1 MQNKGTDYIRRLL
14 KDKARLKRW
23 RKMILCLSCVV
34 VFCTVYALILPAI
47 TLERK
52 TVCGQEEHSHTEECY
67 ANDGQLT
74 CGKTEHTHTESC
86 YADDKTS
93 EDQSGEDPQQTP
105 EKNQTEGPE
114 QNQGQS
120 QEQNQDQS
128 QEQNKSQNQVQTSDD
143 GNVAQ
148 NGENGDTAG
157 TTADE
162 TSGNDEESVVA
173 GSTPAPAAEGEDGT
187 GSATTTTE
195 GFDLSASVNTSENKV
210 ESVSLSYQDKNGNW
224 KKIEENG
231 SEEIPGDANIK
242 LEVKYTG
249 IQIQNLIEN
258 YNCTLTYDLPDLLR
272 NATPGGNIMEG
283 SEIVGTLSISD
294 GKIKVQFDQTYL
306 EKKNNAEIT
315 TIEGDF
321 YITGEVNLSQLG
333 PDGKKTLITAG
344 KTYVLDFGKDAIAKY
359 GKVSVQ
365 KNCTSKKAISTP
377 EGNFLSYTITVTAG
391 EDGCLDVSVVDSLT
405 SNSDCVTYVGI
416 TSNAMGL
423 AGTSNAQNPYETIDS
438 TKTHG
443 TIYKGNAP
451 TTENSIPTEGE
462 TSIKEPGNLVWKI
475 GDMAPNES
483 RTLTYYVKLKDD
495 VALDNKDIKNQAN
508 VYSKT
513 YKRVCGYATF
523 TPKITYTMPKSR
535 VGNIEKNTDGS
546 YIINY
551 ELHFSLDKANSNYPL
566 ENFVFQD
573 YLKHSSNATDSKALP
588 YISYDRTS
596 VQVYLKKDGESN
608 YTEVSKADYST
619 SWSTDMTTY
628 KTEWSD
634 SLDGNPN
641 SFKISG
647 KGGKPIQVNPGD
659 SYYVTYRV
667 KVKLEALAAV
677 KSDNV
682 SVNNRW
688 IASAS
693 NANKDF
699 KTGFNAWNN
708 NNDVGGYKW
717 DEKIV
722 GDGTPEDQTIQ
733 MTGNKYN
740 LTSGEIQSDTSEDTS
755 FTVPKGSY
763 PYTVDVNQ
771 TFGDWNATNVLMKD
785 TLDSDKMQ
793 YTGYA
798 KVDAYSYNAGTK
810 AYDLHETKWVKI
822 DGLKTFALKPS
833 DLGWSGNY
841 AYKFTYYAKPVN
853 TDTFSTAI
861 VNNKFELSGKVIRGG
876 QRFDIT
882 GINSQKEVTISG
894 EYRMS
899 VKKESWYYEK
909 PKVGATEWT
918 KGKIYWA
925 IEVSGTAIKRGTYFK
940 DSIVSGSD
948 LTNSILKADSLA
960 GIYKGTL
967 PEGKTL
973 TGYSS
978 LEELKRDATNLTD
991 VTNIFDIL
999 SQNNS
1004 ELQVKAKE
1012 QIALG
1017 TEKLYIIVRTE
1028 PQSLPVKDR
1037 DYNTYRNSIN
1047 TSDDG
1052 NTWIKQGEAN
1062 KLLCGA
1068 GDILKEFGQS
1078 FTYDGTTVI
1087 SKNDGRDEGDSGKI
1101 AKDELPGAGQYASW
1115 VFKLNYAGEL
1125 SGTYRVLETIPDG
1138 MELAYI
1144 RIKWIGT
1151 KQETIESKEITNLES
1166 DGWEKKTVTAG
1177 TDNNRSETTTYYVK
1191 DNKALIELGDFV
1203 NGKIRD
1209 DYSVDVQ
1216 VVCKVTDP
1224 EVLLG
1229 GKTKTFTNQVILQ
1242 TEDGQNIN
1250 TAASPAEITAQ
1261 KIEKS
1266 MTTTNPV
1273 SEKVNFTIKVNQL
1286 GQMLPTIEGTT
1297 LKLIDKM
1304 SSTLILDTTTI
1315 NVVNSNGNKPVKF
1328 NASLGADNTLT
1339 IEIPCDVPVTITYTA
1354 QVNAPPGQS
1363 VNFSNQAYWERYTSS
1378 SGTSVKQENYSYNA
1392 GGSVVSGNNIKL
1404 KIIKRDQNDLSHA
1417 LQGAVFE
1424 LKKCKRNEDGR
1435 IIEDND
1441 KSWVNG
1447 TTAEDGKII
1456 FGEGT
1461 EDNPVMDYNTLYQV
1475 TEVTAPTGYVKD
1487 DTPHY
1492 IMVPRKESGATD
1504 YSEYVKKCM
1513 EDSRISIQYQ
1523 SIYELTIS
1531 NHKGEITVEK
1541 KFKNPGGYE
1550 SNPVSGTYKFGLY
1563 ENANGTNT
1571 DGSITPLQKISITYD
1586 AGDTTPKSSKFI
1598 NLELSKIYYVFEL
1611 DDKDQP
1617 IKDSSTV
1624 ATVNGMEYLTSY
1636 TATKSGSTTTG
1647 VNSASNGD
1655 KVTVTNQSRVNK
1667 LPSTGSCGV
1676 LIYRLAGAILILFAV
1691 VLMLMKYK
1699 ETKTRN

>member
-1 MQNKGTDYIRRLL
+1 
-14 KDKARLKRW
+14 
-23 RKMILCLSCVV
+23 MILCLSCVV

-67 ANDGQLT
+67 ASDGRLT

-86 YADDKTS
+86 YADDKTT

-105 EKNQTEGPE
+105 EQNQTEGPE

-187 GSATTTTE
+187 GSTTTTTE

-231 SEEIPGDANIK
+231 SEKIPGDANIK

-249 IQIQNLIEN
+249 IQIQNLIQN

-451 TTENSIPTEGE
+451 TTENPIPTEGE

-667 KVKLEALAAV
+667 KVKPEALAAV

-682 SVNNRW
+682 KVNNRW

-693 NANKDF
+693 NANKGF
-699 KTGFNAWNN
+699 ETGFNAWNN

-717 DEKIV
+717 DEKMV
-722 GDGTPEDQTIQ
+722 GTGTTEDQTIE
-733 MTGNKYN
+733 MTGKKYD
-740 LTSGEIQSDTSEDTS
+740 LTSGEIQLDASANTS
-755 FTVPKGSY
+755 FTVPAGSY

-771 TFGDWNATNVLMKD
+771 TLGDWDATDVLMKD

-798 KVDAYSYNAGTK
+798 KVEAYRYDTTTK
-810 AYDLHETKWVKI
+810 AYKLQETKWVKI
-822 DGLKTFALKPS
+822 DGLKTFGLKPS
-833 DLGWSGNY
+833 DLGWSGQNY
-841 AYKFTYYAKPVN
+841 AYRFTYYAKPVN
-853 TDTFSTAI
+853 TGTFSTAI
-861 VNNKFELSGKVIRGG
+861 VNNKFELSGEVIRGG
-876 QRFDIT
+876 QKFDIT
-882 GINSQKEVTISG
+882 GINSQKKVTISG
-894 EYRMS
+894 EYRMN
-899 VKKESWYYEK
+899 VNKESWYYEK
-909 PKVGATEWT
+909 PEAGATEWT

-925 IEVSGTAIKRGTYFK
+925 IEVSGTAIKEGTYFK
-940 DSIVSGSD
+940 DSIASGSD
-948 LTNSILKADSLA
+948 LTNSIIKEGSLE
-960 GIYKGTL
+960 GIYKGVL
-967 PEGKTL
+967 PNGKTL
-973 TGYSS
+973 TGYSK
-978 LEELKRDATNLTD
+978 ELKEDAINLTEVTGKFD
-991 VTNIFDIL
+991 VS
-999 SQNNS
+999 SQSNS

-1017 TEKLYIIVRTE
+1017 QEKLYIIVRTE
-1028 PQSLPVKDR
+1028 PAALPVKDR
-1037 DYNTYRNSIN
+1037 DYNTYRNSIS

-1052 NTWIKQGEAN
+1052 KTWIKQGEAN
-1062 KLLCGA
+1062 ELLCGA

-1087 SKNDGRDEGDSGKI
+1087 SKNDGRDEGNSEKI
-1101 AKDELPGAGQYASW
+1101 AKEALPGAGQYASW

-1125 SGTYRVLETIPDG
+1125 SGTYRVLESIPDG

-1144 RIKWIGT
+1144 RIKWTGT
-1151 KQETIESKEITNLES
+1151 KQGTITSKKDPNLEG
-1166 DGWEKKTVTAG
+1166 DGWERKTVTAG
-1177 TDNNRSETTTYYVK
+1177 TDNNRNETTIYYVK
-1191 DNKALIELGDFV
+1191 DNNALIELGNFV

-1216 VVCKVTDP
+1216 VVCKVTDQ

-1250 TAASPAEITAQ
+1250 TATSPADITAQ

-1273 SEKVNFTIKVNQL
+1273 SEKVKFTIKVNQL
-1286 GQMLPTIEGTT
+1286 GQTLPTVEGTT

-1315 NVVNSNGNKPVKF
+1315 RAVNSKDSQPVAFK
-1328 NASLGADNTLT
+1328 ASLGEDNTLT
-1339 IEIPCDVPVTITYTA
+1339 IEIPCNVPVTITYTA
-1354 QVNAPPGQS
+1354 RVNAPPGQS
-1363 VNFSNQAYWERYTSS
+1363 VNFSNEAYWETYTPS
-1378 SGTSVKQENYSYNA
+1378 SGTSVDQKDYSYTA
-1392 GGSVVSGNNIKL
+1392 GGTVGNGKNIWL
-1404 KIIKRDQNDLSHA
+1404 KIIKKDQNNLSLG
-1417 LQGAVFE
+1417 LQGAVFQ
-1424 LKKCKRNEDGR
+1424 LKKCTRNNDGT
-1435 IIEDND
+1435 ITKDTN
-1441 KSWVNG
+1441 KSWSDG
-1447 TTAEDGKII
+1447 TTDSNGEIQ
-1456 FGEGT
+1456 FGAGARN
-1461 EDNPVMDYNTLYQV
+1461 DPVMDYNTLYQV
-1475 TEVTAPTGYVKD
+1475 TEVKAPSGYVKD

-1492 IMVPRKESGATD
+1492 IMVPKKADGEAD
-1504 YSEYVKKCM
+1504 YSDYVKNCM
-1513 EDSRISIQYQ
+1513 ADSRISIQYQ
-1523 SIYELTIS
+1523 QTYELTIS

-1541 KFKNPGGYE
+1541 KFKNPGGYD
-1550 SNPVSGTYKFGLY
+1550 SNPVSGTYWFGLY
-1563 ENANGTNT
+1563 EDKNATGTP
-1571 DGSITPLQKISITYD
+1571 IQKIPITYSVGETD
-1586 AGDTTPKSSKFI
+1586 AKKNKFVD
-1598 NLELSKIYYVFEL
+1598 LELGKTYYVFEL
-1611 DDKDQP
+1611 DKEEHP
-1617 IKDSSTV
+1617 ITDSSKV
-1624 ATVNGMEYLTSY
+1624 ATVNGMEYFTSY
-1636 TATKSGSTTTG
+1636 ATTNSGSTTTG
-1647 VNSASNGD
+1647 LNSATNGD
-1655 KVTVTNQSRVNK
+1655 TVTVTNQSRVNK

-1676 LIYRLAGAILILFAV
+1676 LIYRLAGAILILFAG

>member
-1 MQNKGTDYIRRLL
+1 
-14 KDKARLKRW
+14 
-23 RKMILCLSCVV
+23 MILCLSCVV

-67 ANDGQLT
+67 SSDGQLT

-93 EDQSGEDPQQTP
+93 EDQSGEDSQQTP
-105 EKNQTEGPE
+105 EQNQTEGQE
-114 QNQGQS
+114 QNSGQS

-128 QEQNKSQNQVQTSDD
+128 QDQSQSQDQVQPSDD

-162 TSGNDEESVVA
+162 TTGKDEESVVA

-187 GSATTTTE
+187 GSTTTATA
-195 GFDLSASVNTSENKV
+195 GFDLSASASTSDSKV
-210 ESVSLSYQDKNGNW
+210 KSVSLYYQREDGKW
-224 KKIEENG
+224 EEISPSG
-231 SEEIPGDANIK
+231 SGVIPGDAKIK
-242 LEVKYTG
+242 LSVEYEKV
-249 IQIQNLIEN
+249 QIQNLIDN

-272 NATPGGNIMEG
+272 NATPDGNIMEG
-283 SEIVGTLSISD
+283 SEIVGTLSISE
-294 GKIKVQFDQTYL
+294 GKIKVQFNQTYL
-306 EKKNNAEIT
+306 EKKKSAGIT

-333 PDGKKTLITAG
+333 TDGKKTLTTAG
-344 KTYVLDFGKDAIAKY
+344 KTYELDFGTDAIAKY

-365 KNCTSKKAISTP
+365 KNCTSEKAISTP
-377 EGNFLSYTITVTAG
+377 KGNFLSYTITVTAG
-391 EDGCLDVSVVDSLT
+391 EDGCPDVSVVDSLT

-416 TSNAMGL
+416 TSNATDL
-423 AGTSNAQNPYETIDS
+423 VGTSNAQNPYETIDS
-438 TKTHG
+438 TKIHGTHG
-443 TIYKGNAP
+443 TIYKGSAP
-451 TTENSIPTEGE
+451 TTENPIPPDNS
-462 TSIKEPGNLVWKI
+462 TSIKEPGSLVWKI

-495 VALDNKDIKNQAN
+495 VALDNKEIRNLAN

-513 YKRVCGYATF
+513 YKRVDNDATF
-523 TPKITYTMPKSR
+523 TPKISYTMPKSR

-546 YIINY
+546 YTINY
-551 ELHFSLDKANSNYPL
+551 RLDFTLDKANSNYPL

-573 YLKHSSNATDSKALP
+573 YLNHSDNATASEALP
-588 YISYDRTS
+588 YISYNRNS

-608 YTEVSKADYST
+608 YTEVSYST
-619 SWSTDMTTY
+619 SWSADMTTY
-628 KTEWSD
+628 KTDWSD
-634 SLDGNPN
+634 LTYGNPN

-647 KGGKPIQVNPGD
+647 TEGKPIQVNPGD
-659 SYYVTYRV
+659 SYYVTYSV
-667 KVKLEALAAV
+667 KVKPEALAAV

-682 SVNNRW
+682 KVNNRW

-822 DGLKTFALKPS
+822 DGLKTFALRPS

-861 VNNKFELSGKVIRGG
+861 VNNKFELSGKVIRGDKEFG
-876 QRFDIT
+876 IT
-882 GINSQKEVTISG
+882 GIYSQKEVTISG

-909 PKVGATEWT
+909 PEAGATEWT
-918 KGKIYWA
+918 KGKIYWV
-925 IEVSGTAIKRGTYFK
+925 IEVSGTAIKEGIYFK
-940 DSIVSGSD
+940 DSIASGD
-948 LTNSILKADSLA
+948 GLTASNLNSDSLA
-960 GIYKGTL
+960 GIYQGTL
-967 PEGKTL
+967 PEGKIL

-978 LEELKRDATNLTD
+978 LKDLQDNGNLID
-991 VTNIFDIL
+991 VTGKFEKS
-999 SQNNS
+999 SQNES

-1012 QIALG
+1012 QITLG
-1017 TEKLYIIVRTE
+1017 QKKLYIIVRTE
-1028 PQSLPVKDR
+1028 PQSLPVADR
-1037 DYNTYRNSIN
+1037 DCNVYRNNIS

-1052 NTWIKQGEAN
+1052 KTWIEQGEAN

-1087 SKNDGRDEGDSGKI
+1087 SKKDGRDDGDSGKI
-1101 AKDELPGAGQYASW
+1101 AKDALPGAGQYASW

-1138 MELAYI
+1138 MKLAYI
-1144 RIKWIGT
+1144 RIKWTGT
-1151 KQETIESKEITNLES
+1151 KQGTIISKEETNLES
-1166 DGWEKKTVTAG
+1166 DGWEKKTVTAD

-1191 DNKALIELGDFV
+1191 DDKALIELGDFV

-1224 EVLLG
+1224 KVLLG
-1229 GKTKTFTNQVILQ
+1229 GETKRFTNQVTLQ
-1242 TEDGQNIN
+1242 TTDGQDIN
-1250 TAASPAEITAQ
+1250 TATSPADITAQ
-1261 KIEKS
+1261 KIDKS
-1266 MTTTNPV
+1266 MAATNPI
-1273 SEKVNFTIKVNQL
+1273 SEKVNFTIEANQL
-1286 GQMLPTIEGTT
+1286 GQTLPTVEGTT

-1304 SSTLILDTTTI
+1304 SPTLILDTTTI
-1315 NVVNSNGNKPVKF
+1315 KAVNSKDSKSVDFK
-1328 NASLGADNTLT
+1328 ASLGEDNTLT
-1339 IEIPCDVPVTITYTA
+1339 IEIPCNVPVTITYTA
-1354 QVNAPPGQS
+1354 RVNAPPGQS
-1363 VNFSNQAYWERYTSS
+1363 VNFSNQAYWETYTPS
-1378 SGTSVKQENYSYNA
+1378 SGTSVDQKKYSYTA
-1392 GGSVVSGNNIKL
+1392 GGTVGSGKNIWL
-1404 KIIKRDQNDLSHA
+1404 KIIKKDQNNLSLG
-1417 LQGAVFE
+1417 LQGAVFQ
-1424 LKKCKRNEDGR
+1424 LKKCTRNNDGT
-1435 IIEDND
+1435 ITKDTN
-1441 KSWVNG
+1441 KSWSDG
-1447 TTAEDGKII
+1447 TTDSNGEIQ
-1456 FGEGT
+1456 FGAGARN
-1461 EDNPVMDYNTLYQV
+1461 DPVMDYNTLYQV
-1475 TEVTAPTGYVKD
+1475 TEVKAPSGYVKD

-1492 IMVPRKESGATD
+1492 IMVPKKADGEAD
-1504 YSEYVKKCM
+1504 YSDYVKNCM
-1513 EDSRISIQYQ
+1513 ADSRISIQYQ
-1523 SIYELTIS
+1523 QTYELTIS

-1541 KFKNPGGYE
+1541 KFKNPGGQD
-1550 SNPVSGTYKFGLY
+1550 SNPVSGTYWFGLY
-1563 ENANGTNT
+1563 GDENATGTPIQKIPITYSAGETGTNKNKFV
-1571 DGSITPLQKISITYD
+1571 DL
-1586 AGDTTPKSSKFI
+1586 DTKMT
-1598 NLELSKIYYVFEL
+1598 YYVFEL
-1611 DDKDQP
+1611 DKEGHP
-1617 IKDSSTV
+1617 ITDSSKV
-1624 ATVNGMEYLTSY
+1624 ATVNGMEYFTSY
-1636 TATKSGSTTTG
+1636 ATTNSGSTTTG
-1647 VNSASNGD
+1647 LNSATNGD
-1655 KVTVTNQSRVNK
+1655 TVTVTNQSRVNK

>member
-1 MQNKGTDYIRRLL
+1 
-14 KDKARLKRW
+14 
-23 RKMILCLSCVV
+23 MILCLSCVV

-67 ANDGQLT
+67 SSDGQLA

-93 EDQSGEDPQQTP
+93 EDQSGEDSQQTP
-105 EKNQTEGPE
+105 EQNQTEGPE

-120 QEQNQDQS
+120 QEQNQAQS

-162 TSGNDEESVVA
+162 TSGNDEESVVV
-173 GSTPAPAAEGEDGT
+173 GSTSAPAAEGEDGT
-187 GSATTTTE
+187 GSTTTATE
-195 GFDLSASVNTSENKV
+195 GFDLSANVNTSENKV

-231 SEEIPGDANIK
+231 SEKIPGDANIK

-249 IQIQNLIEN
+249 IQIQNLIQN

-283 SEIVGTLSISD
+283 SEIVGTLSINE
-294 GKIKVQFDQTYL
+294 GKIKVQFNRNYL
-306 EKKNNAEIT
+306 EKKNSVGIT

-321 YITGEVNLSQLG
+321 YILGDVKLSEVK
-333 PDGKKTLITAG
+333 PDGKVTLTTAG
-344 KTYVLDFGKDAIAKY
+344 KVYELDFGPDAIAKY
-359 GKVSVQ
+359 GKVSVE
-365 KNCTSKKAISTP
+365 KERTSEKAISTS

-391 EDGCLDVSVVDSLT
+391 EDGCPDVSVVDSLT

-416 TSNAMGL
+416 KSNATDL
-423 AGTSNAQNPYETIDS
+423 AGTSNEQNPYETIDTARTS
-438 TKTHG
+438 GK
-443 TIYKGNAP
+443 IYKGNAP
-451 TTENSIPTEGE
+451 TTENPIPTAGA
-462 TSIKEPGNLVWKI
+462 TSIEEPGSLVWKI
-475 GDMAPNES
+475 GNMAPNES

-495 VALDNKDIKNQAN
+495 VALDNKEIKNQAN

-513 YKRVCGYATF
+513 YKRVDDDATF
-523 TPKITYTMPKSR
+523 TPKISYTMPKSR

-546 YIINY
+546 YTINY
-551 ELHFSLDKANSNYPL
+551 RLDFTLDKANSNYPL

-573 YLKHSSNATDSKALP
+573 YLNHSDNATASEALP
-588 YISYDRTS
+588 YISYDRNS
-596 VQVYLKKDGESN
+596 VHVYLKKDGESN
-608 YTEVSKADYST
+608 YTEVSYST
-619 SWSTDMTTY
+619 SWSADMTTY
-628 KTEWSD
+628 KTDWSD
-634 SLDGNPN
+634 PTDGNPN

-647 KGGKPIQVNPGD
+647 TEGKPIQVNPGD
-659 SYYVTYRV
+659 SYYVTYSV
-667 KVKLEALAAV
+667 KVKPEALAAV

-682 SVNNRW
+682 KVNNRW

-822 DGLKTFALKPS
+822 DRLKTFALKPS

-909 PKVGATEWT
+909 PEAGATEWT
-918 KGKIYWA
+918 KGKIYWV
-925 IEVSGTAIKRGTYFK
+925 IEVSGTAIKEGTYFK
-940 DSIVSGSD
+940 DSIASGTG
-948 LTNSILKADSLA
+948 LTASKLKSDSLA
-960 GIYKGTL
+960 GIYQGTL
-967 PEGKTL
+967 PKGKTL

-978 LEELKRDATNLTD
+978 LKELQDNGNLID
-991 VTNIFDIL
+991 VTGKFEK
-999 SQNNS
+999 SGQNES

-1017 TEKLYIIVRTE
+1017 QEKLYIIVRTE
-1028 PQSLPVKDR
+1028 PEALPVKDR
-1037 DYNTYRNSIN
+1037 DYNTYRNSIS

-1052 NTWIKQGEAN
+1052 KTWIKQGEAN

-1087 SKNDGRDEGDSGKI
+1087 SKKDGRDDGDTGKI

-1115 VFKLNYAGEL
+1115 VFKLNYAGEM
-1125 SGTYRVLETIPDG
+1125 SGTYRVLESIPDG

-1144 RIKWIGT
+1144 RIKWTGT
-1151 KQETIESKEITNLES
+1151 KQGTITSKEDVSLENE
-1166 DGWEKKTVTAG
+1166 GWAKKTVTAN
-1177 TDNNRSETTTYYVK
+1177 TDNGNRSETTTYYVK
-1191 DNKALIELGDFV
+1191 GNKAVIELGDFK

-1216 VVCKVTDP
+1216 VVCRVTDP

-1229 GKTKTFTNQVILQ
+1229 GKIKKFTNQVTLQ
-1242 TEDGQNIN
+1242 TADGQDIN
-1250 TAASPAEITAQ
+1250 TATSPADITAQ

-1266 MTTTNPV
+1266 MAGTNPA
-1273 SEKVNFTIKVNQL
+1273 SEKINFTIKANQL
-1286 GQMLPTIEGTT
+1286 GQTLPTVEGTT

-1315 NVVNSNGNKPVKF
+1315 NVVNSNDNKPVKF

-1363 VNFSNQAYWERYTSS
+1363 VNFSNQAYWETYTPS

-1424 LKKCKRNEDGR
+1424 LKKCKRNEEGM
-1435 IIEDND
+1435 IIEDNN

-1461 EDNPVMDYNTLYQV
+1461 EGNPVMDYNTLYQV

-1541 KFKNPGGYE
+1541 KFANPGGYD

-1563 ENANGTNT
+1563 ENADGINT
-1571 DGSITPLQKISITYD
+1571 DGSTTPLQKISITYD
-1586 AGDTTPKSSKFI
+1586 ASDITPKSSKFV
-1598 NLELSKIYYVFEL
+1598 NLELSKIYYIFEL
-1611 DDKDQP
+1611 DDLGNP

-1624 ATVNGMEYLTSY
+1624 ATMNRMEYLTSY
-1636 TATKSGSTTTG
+1636 TTTKSGSTVTG

-1655 KVTVTNQSRVNK
+1655 TVTVTNQSRVNK

-1691 VLMLMKYK
+1691 VLMLIRYK
-1699 ETKTRN
+1699 EVRKN

>member
-1 MQNKGTDYIRRLL
+1 
-14 KDKARLKRW
+14 
-23 RKMILCLSCVV
+23 MILCLSCVV

-67 ANDGQLT
+67 SSDGQLT

-93 EDQSGEDPQQTP
+93 EDQSGEDSQQTT
-105 EKNQTEGPE
+105 EQNQTEGQE
-114 QNQGQS
+114 QNSGQS

-128 QEQNKSQNQVQTSDD
+128 QDQSQSQDQVQTSDD

-187 GSATTTTE
+187 GSATTE
-195 GFDLSASVNTSENKV
+195 GFDLSASVGTLDSKV
-210 ESVSLSYQDKNGNW
+210 KEVSLYYQKEDGTW
-224 KKIEENG
+224 QEITSSG
-231 SEEIPGDANIK
+231 SGVIPGDANIK
-242 LEVKYTG
+242 LEVEYTG
-249 IQIQNLIEN
+249 IQIQNLIAN
-258 YNCTLTYDLPDLLR
+258 YNCTLTYDLPELLR

-283 SEIVGTLSISD
+283 SEIVGTLSISE
-294 GKIKVQFDQTYL
+294 GKIKVQFDQSYL
-306 EKKNNAEIT
+306 EKKNDAGIT

-333 PDGKKTLITAG
+333 PDGKKKLITAG

-416 TSNAMGL
+416 TSNMTDL

-451 TTENSIPTEGE
+451 TTKNPIPPENS
-462 TSIKEPGNLVWKI
+462 TSIKEPGSLVWKI
-475 GDMAPNES
+475 GNMAPNES

-495 VALDNKDIKNQAN
+495 VALDNKEIKNQAN

-647 KGGKPIQVNPGD
+647 TEGKPIQVNPGD
-659 SYYVTYRV
+659 SYYVTYSV
-667 KVKLEALAAV
+667 KVKPEALAAV

-682 SVNNRW
+682 KVNNRW

-693 NANKDF
+693 NANKGF
-699 KTGFNAWNN
+699 ETGFNAWNN

-717 DEKIV
+717 DEKVV
-722 GDGTPEDQTIQ
+722 GTGTTADQTIE
-733 MTGNKYN
+733 MTGKKYD
-740 LTSGEIQSDTSEDTS
+740 LTSGEIQLDASANTS
-755 FTVPKGSY
+755 FTVPAGSY

-771 TFGDWNATNVLMKD
+771 TLGDWDATDVLMKD

-798 KVDAYSYNAGTK
+798 KVEAYRYDTATK
-810 AYDLHETKWVKI
+810 AYTIQDTKWVKI
-822 DGLKTFALKPS
+822 EGLTTFKLKPS
-833 DLGWSGNY
+833 QLEWSSQNY

-861 VNNKFELSGKVIRGG
+861 VNNKFKLSGKVIRGG
-876 QRFDIT
+876 KEFDIT
-882 GINSQKEVTISG
+882 GIYSQKEVTISG

-909 PKVGATEWT
+909 PEAGATEWT
-918 KGKIYWA
+918 KGKIYWV
-925 IEVSGTAIKRGTYFK
+925 IEVSGTAIKQGTYFK
-940 DSIVSGSD
+940 DSIASGSG
-948 LTNSILKADSLA
+948 LTASKLKSDSLA
-960 GIYKGTL
+960 GIYQGTL
-967 PEGKTL
+967 PKGKTL

-978 LEELKRDATNLTD
+978 LEELKKDATNLTE
-991 VTNIFDIL
+991 VTENFAIL
-999 SQNNS
+999 SQSNN

-1012 QIALG
+1012 EIALG
-1017 TEKLYIIVRTE
+1017 QEKLYIIVRTE
-1028 PQSLPVKDR
+1028 PETLPVEDR

-1087 SKNDGRDEGDSGKI
+1087 SKKDGRDNGDSGKI
-1101 AKDELPGAGQYASW
+1101 VKDELPGAGQYASW
-1115 VFKLNYAGEL
+1115 VFKLNYAGEM

-1144 RIKWIGT
+1144 RIKWTGT
-1151 KQETIESKEITNLES
+1151 KQGKIESKEVTNLES

-1177 TDNNRSETTTYYVK
+1177 TDNGRSEITTYYVK

-1229 GKTKTFTNQVILQ
+1229 GETKKFTNQVTLQ
-1242 TEDGQNIN
+1242 TADGQDIN
-1250 TAASPAEITAQ
+1250 TATSPADIKAQ

-1266 MTTTNPV
+1266 MAGTNPA
-1273 SEKVNFTIKVNQL
+1273 SEKINFTIKANQL
-1286 GQMLPTIEGTT
+1286 GQTLPTGEGTT

-1315 NVVNSNGNKPVKF
+1315 RVVNSKDSKSVDFK
-1328 NASLGADNTLT
+1328 ASLGENNTLT
-1339 IEIPCDVPVTITYTA
+1339 IEIPCNVPVTITYTA
-1354 QVNAPPGQS
+1354 RVNAPPGQN
-1363 VNFSNQAYWERYTSS
+1363 VNFSNQAYWETYTPS
-1378 SGTSVKQENYSYNA
+1378 SGTSVDQKNYSYTA
-1392 GGSVVSGNNIKL
+1392 GGMVGSGKNIWL
-1404 KIIKRDQNDLSHA
+1404 KIIKKDQNNLSLG
-1417 LQGAVFE
+1417 LQGAVFQ
-1424 LKKCKRNEDGR
+1424 LKKCTKKEDGT
-1435 IIEDND
+1435 IKVDND
-1441 KSWVNG
+1441 KNWEDKTTDSNG
-1447 TTAEDGKII
+1447 EIQ
-1456 FGEGT
+1456 FGAGT
-1461 EDNPVMDYNTLYQV
+1461 SGDQAMDYNTLYQV
-1475 TEVTAPTGYVKD
+1475 MEVTAPNGYVKD

-1492 IMVPRKESGATD
+1492 IMVPKKEDGATD

-1541 KFKNPGGYE
+1541 KFKNPGGYD
-1550 SNPVSGTYKFGLY
+1550 SNPVSGTYWFGLY
-1563 ENANGTNT
+1563 ENQEATGTQ
-1571 DGSITPLQKISITYD
+1571 IQKIPITYS
-1586 AGDTTPKSSKFI
+1586 AGETDTKKNKFVD
-1598 NLELSKIYYVFEL
+1598 LELGKTYYVFEL
-1611 DDKDQP
+1611 DNEGHP
-1617 IKDSSTV
+1617 ITDSSKV
-1624 ATVNGMEYLTSY
+1624 AIVNGMEYFTSY
-1636 TATKSGSTTTG
+1636 TATKSGSTITG

-1655 KVTVTNQSRVNK
+1655 TVTVTNQSRVNK

-1676 LIYRLAGAILILFAV
+1676 LIYRLAGAILILFAG

>member
-1 MQNKGTDYIRRLL
+1 
-14 KDKARLKRW
+14 
-23 RKMILCLSCVV
+23 MILCLSCVV

-67 ANDGQLT
+67 SSDGQLA

-93 EDQSGEDPQQTP
+93 EDQSGEDSQQTP
-105 EKNQTEGPE
+105 EQNQTEGLE
-114 QNQGQS
+114 
-120 QEQNQDQS
+120 
-128 QEQNKSQNQVQTSDD
+128 QNQVQTSDD
-143 GNVAQ
+143 ENVAQ

-173 GSTPAPAAEGEDGT
+173 GSAPAPAAEGEDGT
-187 GSATTTTE
+187 GSATTE
-195 GFDLSASVNTSENKV
+195 GFDLSASVGTSDSKV
-210 ESVSLSYQDKNGNW
+210 KEVSLYYQKEDGTW
-224 KKIEENG
+224 QEITSSG
-231 SEEIPGDANIK
+231 SGVIPGDANIK
-242 LEVKYTG
+242 LEVEYTG
-249 IQIQNLIEN
+249 IQIKNLIDN

-306 EKKNNAEIT
+306 EKKNDAGIT

-321 YITGEVNLSQLG
+321 YITGEVNLSQLET
-333 PDGKKTLITAG
+333 DGKKTLTTAG
-344 KTYVLDFGKDAIAKY
+344 KTYELDFGTDAIAKY

-365 KNCTSKKAISTP
+365 KNCTSEKAISTP
-377 EGNFLSYTITVTAG
+377 KGNFLSYTITVTAG
-391 EDGCLDVSVVDSLT
+391 EDGCPDVSVVDSLT

-416 TSNAMGL
+416 KSNATDL
-423 AGTSNAQNPYETIDS
+423 AGTSNEQNPYETIDTARTS
-438 TKTHG
+438 GK
-443 TIYKGNAP
+443 IYKGNAP
-451 TTENSIPTEGE
+451 TTENPIPTAGA
-462 TSIKEPGNLVWKI
+462 TSIEEPGSLVWKI
-475 GDMAPNES
+475 GNMAPNES

-495 VALDNKDIKNQAN
+495 VALDNKEIKNQAN

-513 YKRVCGYATF
+513 YKRVDDDATF
-523 TPKITYTMPKSR
+523 TPKISYTMPKSR

-546 YIINY
+546 YTINY
-551 ELHFSLDKANSNYPL
+551 ELHFTLDKANSSYPL

-588 YISYDRTS
+588 YISYDRDS
-596 VQVYLKKDGESN
+596 VQVLVKKDGDN
-608 YTEVSKADYST
+608 KYTEILKSEYNT
-619 SWSTDMTTY
+619 SWSKDMETY
-628 KTEWSD
+628 KTDWSD
-634 SLDGNPN
+634 SSDGNPN

-647 KGGKPIQVNPGD
+647 TESNPIQVNPGD
-659 SYYVTYRV
+659 SYYVTYSV
-667 KVKLEALAAV
+667 KVKPEALAAI

-688 IASAS
+688 IPSAS
-693 NANKDF
+693 NVYSQF
-699 KTGFNAWNN
+699 GYGFNAYNSNN
-708 NNDVGGYKW
+708 NVGGYKW
-717 DEKIV
+717 DEKVV
-722 GDGTPEDQTIQ
+722 GTGTPEDQTIQ

-785 TLDSDKMQ
+785 KLDSDKMQ

-861 VNNKFELSGKVIRGG
+861 VNNKFELSGKVIRGDKE
-876 QRFDIT
+876 FDIT
-882 GINSQKEVTISG
+882 GIYSQKGVTISG

-909 PKVGATEWT
+909 PEAGATEWT
-918 KGKIYWA
+918 KGKIYWV
-925 IEVSGTAIKRGTYFK
+925 IEVSGTAIKQGTYFK

-948 LTNSILKADSLA
+948 LTNSILKTDSLA
-960 GIYKGTL
+960 GIYEGTL

-978 LEELKRDATNLTD
+978 LKDLQDNGNLID
-991 VTNIFDIL
+991 VMGKFEKS
-999 SQNNS
+999 SQNES

-1017 TEKLYIIVRTE
+1017 QEKLYIIVRTE
-1028 PQSLPVKDR
+1028 PAALPVKDR
-1037 DYNTYRNSIN
+1037 DYNTYRNSIS

-1052 NTWIKQGEAN
+1052 KTWIKQGEAN
-1062 KLLCGA
+1062 ELLCGA

-1087 SKNDGRDEGDSGKI
+1087 SKNDGRDEGNSEKI
-1101 AKDELPGAGQYASW
+1101 AKEALPGAGQYASW

-1144 RIKWIGT
+1144 RIKWTGT
-1151 KQETIESKEITNLES
+1151 QQGRITSKEDPNLEG
-1166 DGWEKKTVTAG
+1166 DGWERKTVTAG
-1177 TDNNRSETTTYYVK
+1177 TDNNRNETTIYYVK
-1191 DNKALIELGDFV
+1191 ENNALIELGDFV

-1229 GKTKTFTNQVILQ
+1229 GETKKFTNQVTLQ
-1242 TEDGQNIN
+1242 TADGQNIN
-1250 TAASPAEITAQ
+1250 TATSPADIKAQ

-1266 MTTTNPV
+1266 MAGTNPA
-1273 SEKVNFTIKVNQL
+1273 SEKINFTIKANQL
-1286 GQMLPTIEGTT
+1286 GQTLPTVEGTT

-1315 NVVNSNGNKPVKF
+1315 RGVNSKDSKPVDFK
-1328 NASLGADNTLT
+1328 ASLGEDNTLT
-1339 IEIPCDVPVTITYTA
+1339 IEIPYNVPVTITYTA
-1354 QVNAPPGQS
+1354 KVNAPPGQS
-1363 VNFSNQAYWERYTSS
+1363 VDFSNQAYWETYTPS
-1378 SGTSVKQENYSYNA
+1378 SGTSVDQKDYSYTA
-1392 GGSVVSGNNIKL
+1392 GGTVGSGKNIRL
-1404 KIIKRDQNDLSHA
+1404 KIIKKDQNNLSLG
-1417 LQGAVFE
+1417 LQGAVFQ
-1424 LKKCKRNEDGR
+1424 LKKCTRNNDGT
-1435 IIEDND
+1435 IKVDND
-1441 KSWVNG
+1441 KDWENKTTDSNG
-1447 TTAEDGKII
+1447 EIQFGDG
-1456 FGEGT
+1456 T
-1461 EDNPVMDYNTLYQV
+1461 SDDQAMDYNTLYQV
-1475 TEVTAPTGYVKD
+1475 MEVTAPNGYVKD

-1492 IMVPRKESGATD
+1492 IMVPKKEDGAAD
-1504 YSEYVKKCM
+1504 YSDYVKKCI
-1513 EDSRISIQYQ
+1513 EDPRINIQYQ
-1523 SIYELTIS
+1523 PIYELTVS

-1541 KFKNPGGYE
+1541 KFKNPGGND
-1550 SNPVSGTYKFGLY
+1550 SHPVSGTYWFGLY
-1563 ENANGTNT
+1563 EDKNATG
-1571 DGSITPLQKISITYD
+1571 IQIQKIPITYS
-1586 AGDTTPKSSKFI
+1586 AGETDTKKNKFVDL
-1598 NLELSKIYYVFEL
+1598 NTEMTYYVFEL
-1611 DDKDQP
+1611 DKEGHP
-1617 IKDSSTV
+1617 ITDSSKV
-1624 ATVNGMEYLTSY
+1624 ATVNGMEYFTSY
-1636 TATKSGSTTTG
+1636 ATTNSGSTTIG
-1647 VNSASNGD
+1647 LNSASNGD
-1655 KVTVTNQSRVNK
+1655 TVTVTNQSRVNK

>member
-14 KDKARLKRW
+14 KDKTRLKRW

-67 ANDGQLT
+67 SSDGQLA

-93 EDQSGEDPQQTP
+93 EDQSGEDSQQTP
-105 EKNQTEGPE
+105 EQNQTEGPE
-114 QNQGQS
+114 QNSGQS
-120 QEQNQDQS
+120 QEQNQNQNQDQS
-128 QEQNKSQNQVQTSDD
+128 QSQNQVQTSDD
-143 GNVAQ
+143 ENVAQ

-187 GSATTTTE
+187 GSTTTATA
-195 GFDLSASVNTSENKV
+195 GFDLSASASTSDSKV
-210 ESVSLSYQDKNGNW
+210 KSVSLYYQREDGKW
-224 KKIEENG
+224 EEISPSG
-231 SEEIPGDANIK
+231 SGVIPGDAKIK
-242 LEVKYTG
+242 LSVEYEKV
-249 IQIQNLIEN
+249 QIQNLIDN

-272 NATPGGNIMEG
+272 NATAINGAIMEG
-283 SEIVGTLSISD
+283 QEQVGTLSVS
-294 GKIKVQFDQTYL
+294 GEKIKVQFKEEYL
-306 EKKNNAEIT
+306 ENKINQGIT

-321 YITGEVNLSQLG
+321 YILGDVKLSEVK
-333 PDGKKTLITAG
+333 PDGKVTLTTAG
-344 KTYVLDFGKDAIAKY
+344 KVYELDFGPDAIAKY
-359 GKVSVQ
+359 GKVSVE
-365 KNCTSKKAISTP
+365 KERTSEKAISTS
-377 EGNFLSYTITVTAG
+377 EGNYLSYTITVTAG
-391 EDGCLDVSVVDSLT
+391 EDGCPDVSVVDSLI

-416 TSNAMGL
+416 TSNATDL

-438 TKTHG
+438 TKIHG
-443 TIYKGNAP
+443 TIYKGSAP
-451 TTENSIPTEGE
+451 TTKNPIPPDNS
-462 TSIKEPGNLVWKI
+462 TSIKEPGSLVWKI
-475 GDMAPNES
+475 GNMAPNES

-495 VALDNKDIKNQAN
+495 VALDNKEIKNQAN

-546 YIINY
+546 YTINY
-551 ELHFSLDKANSNYPL
+551 RLDFTLDQANSNYPL

-573 YLKHSSNATDSKALP
+573 YLKHNSNATASEALP
-588 YISYDRTS
+588 YISYDPNS

-628 KTEWSD
+628 KTDWSD
-634 SLDGNPN
+634 PADGNPN

-647 KGGKPIQVNPGD
+647 TEGKPIQVNPGD
-659 SYYVTYRV
+659 SYYVTYSV
-667 KVKLEALAAV
+667 KVKPEALAAV

-682 SVNNRW
+682 KVNNRW

-693 NANKDF
+693 NANKGF
-699 KTGFNAWNN
+699 ETGFNAWNN

-717 DEKIV
+717 DEKMV
-722 GDGTPEDQTIQ
+722 GTGTTEDQTIE
-733 MTGNKYN
+733 MTGKKYD
-740 LTSGEIQSDTSEDTS
+740 LTRGEIQLEASANTS

-798 KVDAYSYNAGTK
+798 KVEACSYNATTK
-810 AYDLHETKWVKI
+810 SYDIKETKWVKI
-822 DGLKTFALKPS
+822 DGLKTFELRPS
-833 DLGWSGNY
+833 QLGWSNQNY

-876 QRFDIT
+876 KEFGIT
-882 GINSQKEVTISG
+882 GIYSQKEVTISG

-909 PKVGATEWT
+909 PEAGATEWT
-918 KGKIYWA
+918 KGKIYWV
-925 IEVSGTAIKRGTYFK
+925 IEVSGTAIKEGTYFK
-940 DSIVSGSD
+940 DSIASGSD
-948 LTNSILKADSLA
+948 LTNSIIKEGSLE
-960 GIYKGTL
+960 GIYKGVL
-967 PEGKTL
+967 PNGKTL

-978 LEELKRDATNLTD
+978 LKELKEDAINLTEVTGKFD
-991 VTNIFDIL
+991 VS
-999 SQNNS
+999 SQSNS

-1012 QIALG
+1012 QITLG
-1017 TEKLYIIVRTE
+1017 QEKLYIIVRTE
-1028 PQSLPVKDR
+1028 PEALPVKDR
-1037 DYNTYRNSIN
+1037 DYNTYRNSIS

-1052 NTWIKQGEAN
+1052 KTWIKQGEAK

-1087 SKNDGRDEGDSGKI
+1087 SKKDGRDDGDSEKI
-1101 AKDELPGAGQYASW
+1101 AKEALPGAGQYASW

-1125 SGTYRVLETIPDG
+1125 SGTYRVLESIPDG

-1144 RIKWIGT
+1144 RIKWTGT
-1151 KQETIESKEITNLES
+1151 GQRTITSKEDVNLES

-1191 DNKALIELGDFV
+1191 DNKALIKLGDFV

-1224 EVLLG
+1224 KVLLG
-1229 GKTKTFTNQVILQ
+1229 GETKKFTNQVTLQ
-1242 TEDGQNIN
+1242 TSDGQNIN
-1250 TAASPAEITAQ
+1250 TATSPADIKAQ

-1266 MTTTNPV
+1266 MAGTNPA
-1273 SEKVNFTIKVNQL
+1273 SEKINFTIKANQL
-1286 GQMLPTIEGTT
+1286 GQTLPTVEGTT

-1315 NVVNSNGNKPVKF
+1315 RVVNSKDSTPVVFK
-1328 NASLGADNTLT
+1328 ASLGEDNTLT
-1339 IEIPCDVPVTITYTA
+1339 IKIPCNVPVTITYTA
-1354 QVNAPPGQS
+1354 RVNAPPGQS
-1363 VNFSNQAYWERYTSS
+1363 VNFSNQAYWETYTPS
-1378 SGTSVKQENYSYNA
+1378 SGTSVDQKNYSYTA
-1392 GGSVVSGNNIKL
+1392 GGTVGSGKNIRL
-1404 KIIKRDQNDLSHA
+1404 KIIKKDQNNLS
-1417 LQGAVFE
+1417 LGLPGAVFQ
-1424 LKKCKRNEDGR
+1424 LKKCTRD
-1435 IIEDND
+1435 
-1441 KSWVNG
+1441 S
-1447 TTAEDGKII
+1447 DGKII
-1456 FGEGT
+1456 EDTDNSWSNGTTDSNGEIQFGAGAPN
-1461 EDNPVMDYNTLYQV
+1461 DPAMDYNTLYQV
-1475 TEVTAPTGYVKD
+1475 TEVTAPTGYVRD

-1492 IMVPRKESGATD
+1492 IMVPKKADGEAD
-1504 YSEYVKKCM
+1504 YSEYVKNCM
-1513 EDSRISIQYQ
+1513 EDPKISIQYQ
-1523 SIYELTIS
+1523 QTYELTIS

-1541 KFKNPGGYE
+1541 KFKNPGGYD
-1550 SNPVSGTYKFGLY
+1550 SNPVSGAYWFGLY
-1563 ENANGTNT
+1563 EDGNATGTQ
-1571 DGSITPLQKISITYD
+1571 IQKISITYS
-1586 AGDTTPKSSKFI
+1586 AGETATKKNKFVDLNTEI
-1598 NLELSKIYYVFEL
+1598 TYYVFEL
-1611 DDKDQP
+1611 DKDGHP

-1624 ATVNGMEYLTSY
+1624 AIVNGMEYFTSY
-1636 TATKSGSTTTG
+1636 TTIKADGSKTTES
-1647 VNSASNGD
+1647 NSATNGD
-1655 KVTVTNQSRVNK
+1655 TVTVTNQSRVNK

>member
-1 MQNKGTDYIRRLL
+1 
-14 KDKARLKRW
+14 
-23 RKMILCLSCVV
+23 MILCLSCVV

-67 ANDGQLT
+67 SSDGQLA

-93 EDQSGEDPQQTP
+93 EDQSGEDSQQTP
-105 EKNQTEGPE
+105 EQNQTEGPE

-173 GSTPAPAAEGEDGT
+173 GSTSAPAAEGEDGT
-187 GSATTTTE
+187 GSTTTATE
-195 GFDLSASVNTSENKV
+195 GFDLSANVNTSENKV

-231 SEEIPGDANIK
+231 SEKIPGDANIK

-249 IQIQNLIEN
+249 IQIQNLIQN

-283 SEIVGTLSISD
+283 SEIVGTLSINE
-294 GKIKVQFDQTYL
+294 GKIKVQFNRNYL
-306 EKKNNAEIT
+306 EKKNSVGIT

-321 YITGEVNLSQLG
+321 YILGDVKLSEVK
-333 PDGKKTLITAG
+333 PDGKVTLTTAG
-344 KTYVLDFGKDAIAKY
+344 KVYELDFGPDAIAKY
-359 GKVSVQ
+359 GKVSVE
-365 KNCTSKKAISTP
+365 KERTSEKAISTS

-391 EDGCLDVSVVDSLT
+391 EDGCPDVSVVDSLT

-416 TSNAMGL
+416 KSNATDL
-423 AGTSNAQNPYETIDS
+423 AGTSNEQNPYETIDIARTS
-438 TKTHG
+438 GK
-443 TIYKGNAP
+443 IYKGNAP
-451 TTENSIPTEGE
+451 TTENPIPTAGA
-462 TSIKEPGNLVWKI
+462 TSIEEPGSLVWKI
-475 GDMAPNES
+475 GNMAPNES

-495 VALDNKDIKNQAN
+495 VALDNKEIKNQAN

-513 YKRVCGYATF
+513 YKRVDDDATF
-523 TPKITYTMPKSR
+523 TPKISYTMPKSR

-546 YIINY
+546 YTINY
-551 ELHFSLDKANSNYPL
+551 RLDFTLDKANSNYPL

-573 YLKHSSNATDSKALP
+573 YLNHSDNATASEALP
-588 YISYDRTS
+588 YISYDRNS
-596 VQVYLKKDGESN
+596 VHVYLKKDGESN
-608 YTEVSKADYST
+608 YTEVSYST
-619 SWSTDMTTY
+619 SWSADMTTY
-628 KTEWSD
+628 KTDWSD
-634 SLDGNPN
+634 PTDGNPN

-647 KGGKPIQVNPGD
+647 TEGKPIQVNPGD
-659 SYYVTYRV
+659 SYYVTYSV
-667 KVKLEALAAV
+667 KVKPEALAAV

-682 SVNNRW
+682 KVNNRW

-717 DEKIV
+717 DEKVV
-722 GDGTPEDQTIQ
+722 GTGTTADQTIK
-733 MTGNKYN
+733 MTGDKYD
-740 LTSGEIQSDTSEDTS
+740 LTSGKIQLDASANAS

-793 YTGYA
+793 YTGYV
-798 KVDAYSYNAGTK
+798 KVDAYSYNAETK

-822 DGLKTFALKPS
+822 DGLKTFELKPS
-833 DLGWSGNY
+833 DLDWSGNY

-861 VNNKFELSGKVIRGG
+861 VNNKFELSGEVIGGG

-909 PKVGATEWT
+909 PEAGATEWT

-925 IEVSGTAIKRGTYFK
+925 IEVSGTAIKGGTYFK

-948 LTNSILKADSLA
+948 LTNSILKADSLV

-978 LEELKRDATNLTD
+978 LEELQDNGNLTD
-991 VTNIFDIL
+991 VTEKFEKS
-999 SQNNS
+999 SQNESN
-1004 ELQVKAKE
+1004 LQVKVKE

-1017 TEKLYIIVRTE
+1017 TEKIYIIVRTE
-1028 PQSLPVKDR
+1028 PAALPVEDR
-1037 DYNTYRNSIN
+1037 DYNTYRNSIS

-1052 NTWIKQGEAN
+1052 KTWIKQGEAN
-1062 KLLCGA
+1062 ELLCGA

-1151 KQETIESKEITNLES
+1151 KQGTIISKEETNLES

-1177 TDNNRSETTTYYVK
+1177 TDNGRSETTTYYVK

-1229 GKTKTFTNQVILQ
+1229 GETKKFTNQVTLQ
-1242 TEDGQNIN
+1242 TADGQNIN

-1286 GQMLPTIEGTT
+1286 GQTLPTVEGTT

-1339 IEIPCDVPVTITYTA
+1339 IAIPCDVPVTITYTA

-1492 IMVPRKESGATD
+1492 IMVPRKESGAMD

-1541 KFKNPGGYE
+1541 KFANPGGHD

-1563 ENANGTNT
+1563 EKEDGTNN
-1571 DGSITPLQKISITYD
+1571 DGSKTPLQKISITYD
-1586 AGDTTPKSSKFI
+1586 ASDIIPKSSKFV
-1598 NLELSKIYYVFEL
+1598 NLELSKIYYIFEL
-1611 DDKDQP
+1611 DDLGNP

-1624 ATVNGMEYLTSY
+1624 ATVNRMEYLTSY
-1636 TATKSGSTTTG
+1636 TTTKSGSTVTG
-1647 VNSASNGD
+1647 GNSASNGD
-1655 KVTVTNQSRVNK
+1655 TVTVTNQSRVNK

-1676 LIYRLAGAILILFAV
+1676 LIYRLAGAILILFAG
-1691 VLMLMKYK
+1691 VLMLIRYK
-1699 ETKTRN
+1699 EVRKN

>member
-1 MQNKGTDYIRRLL
+1 
-14 KDKARLKRW
+14 
-23 RKMILCLSCVV
+23 MILCLSCVV

-67 ANDGQLT
+67 SSDGQLT
-74 CGKTEHTHTESC
+74 CGKTEHIHTESC

-105 EKNQTEGPE
+105 EQNQTEGQE

-173 GSTPAPAAEGEDGT
+173 GSTSAPAAEGEGGT
-187 GSATTTTE
+187 GSTTTATE
-195 GFDLSASVNTSENKV
+195 GFDLSANATTSDNKV
-210 ESVSLSYQDKNGNW
+210 KSVALYYQKEDGTWKEILPSES
-224 KKIEENG
+224 
-231 SEEIPGDANIK
+231 EIPGNAKIK
-242 LEVKYTG
+242 LSVAYENV
-249 IQIQNLIEN
+249 QIRNLIDT
-258 YNCTLTYDLPDLLR
+258 YNCTLTYDLPELFR
-272 NATPGGNIMEG
+272 NATTINGAIMEG
-283 SEIVGTLSISD
+283 MEQVGTLSVS
-294 GKIKVQFDQTYL
+294 GEKIKVQFKKEYL
-306 EKKNNAEIT
+306 ENKIKTGTT
-315 TIEGDF
+315 TIEGNF
-321 YITGEVNLSQLG
+321 YILGDVNLSKVDQTTG
-333 PDGKKTLITAG
+333 QTTLQTAG
-344 KTYVLDFGKDAIAKY
+344 RDYTLDFGPDAIAKY
-359 GKVSVQ
+359 GKVSVE
-365 KNCTSKKAISTP
+365 KERTSEKAISTS

-391 EDGCLDVSVVDSLT
+391 EDGCPNVSVVDSLT

-416 TSNAMGL
+416 KSNATDL
-423 AGTSNAQNPYETIDS
+423 AGTSNEQNPYETIDTARTS
-438 TKTHG
+438 GK
-443 TIYKGNAP
+443 IYKGNAP
-451 TTENSIPTEGE
+451 TTENPIPTAGA
-462 TSIKEPGNLVWKI
+462 TSIEEPGSLVWKI
-475 GDMAPNES
+475 GNMAPNES

-495 VALDNKDIKNQAN
+495 VALDNKEIKNQAN

-513 YKRVCGYATF
+513 YKRVDDDATF
-523 TPKITYTMPKSR
+523 TPKISYTMPKSR

-546 YIINY
+546 YTINY
-551 ELHFSLDKANSNYPL
+551 RLDFTLDKANSNYPL

-573 YLKHSSNATDSKALP
+573 YLKHNSNATASEALP
-588 YISYDRTS
+588 YISYDPNS

-628 KTEWSD
+628 KTDWSD
-634 SLDGNPN
+634 PTDGNPN

-647 KGGKPIQVNPGD
+647 TEGKLIQVNPGD
-659 SYYVTYRV
+659 SYYVTYSV
-667 KVKLEALAAV
+667 KVKPEALAAV

-682 SVNNRW
+682 KVNNRW

-693 NANKDF
+693 NANKGF
-699 KTGFNAWNN
+699 ETGFNAWNN

-717 DEKIV
+717 DEKMV
-722 GDGTPEDQTIQ
+722 GTGTTEDQTIE
-733 MTGNKYN
+733 MTGKKYD
-740 LTSGEIQSDTSEDTS
+740 LTSGEIQPDASANTS

-876 QRFDIT
+876 KEFDIT
-882 GINSQKEVTISG
+882 GIYSQKEVTISG

-909 PKVGATEWT
+909 PEVGATEWT

-1028 PQSLPVKDR
+1028 PEVLPVKDR
-1037 DYNTYRNSIN
+1037 DYNTYRNSIS

-1087 SKNDGRDEGDSGKI
+1087 SKKDGRDDGDTGKI

-1144 RIKWIGT
+1144 RIKWTGT
-1151 KQETIESKEITNLES
+1151 KQGTITSKEDVSLENE
-1166 DGWEKKTVTAG
+1166 GWAKKTVTAN
-1177 TDNNRSETTTYYVK
+1177 TDNGNRSETTTYYVK
-1191 DNKALIELGDFV
+1191 GNKAVIELGDFK

-1216 VVCKVTDP
+1216 VVCRVTDP

-1229 GKTKTFTNQVILQ
+1229 GKIKKFMNQVTLQ
-1242 TEDGQNIN
+1242 TSDGQNIN
-1250 TAASPAEITAQ
+1250 TATSPADIKAQ

-1266 MTTTNPV
+1266 MAGTNPV
-1273 SEKVNFTIKVNQL
+1273 SEKINFTIKANQL
-1286 GQMLPTIEGTT
+1286 GQTLPTLEGTT

-1315 NVVNSNGNKPVKF
+1315 KVVNSNNGANVDF
-1328 NASLGADNTLT
+1328 TASLEGNTLT
-1339 IEIPCDVPVTITYTA
+1339 IAIPCDVPVTITYTA
-1354 QVNAPPGQS
+1354 SVNAPPGQS
-1363 VNFSNQAYWERYTSS
+1363 VSFSNEAYWETYTPS
-1378 SGTSVKQENYSYNA
+1378 SGTSVKQDNYSYNA
-1392 GGSVVSGNNIKL
+1392 GGTVVSGNNITL
-1404 KIIKRDQNDLSHA
+1404 KIIKKDQYNLSHG
-1417 LQGAVFE
+1417 LEGAVFR
-1424 LKKCKRNEDGR
+1424 LTKCTRNDDGTIKDDTDKRW
-1435 IIEDND
+1435 ND
-1441 KSWVNG
+1441 G
-1447 TTAEDGKII
+1447 TTNSNGEIQ
-1456 FGEGT
+1456 FGAGASG
-1461 EDNPVMDYNTLYQV
+1461 DPVMDYNTLYKV
-1475 TEVTAPTGYVKD
+1475 TEVTAPAGYVKD

-1492 IMVPRKESGATD
+1492 IMVPRKESGATEYAD
-1504 YSEYVKKCM
+1504 YVKKCM
-1513 EDSRISIQYQ
+1513 EDARISIQYQ

-1541 KFKNPGGYE
+1541 KFKNPGGQD
-1550 SNPVSGTYKFGLY
+1550 SNPVSGVYKFGLY
-1563 ENANGTNT
+1563 EKSDATNNDGTNT
-1571 DGSITPLQKISITYD
+1571 PKQKLLITYT
-1586 AGDTTPKSSKFI
+1586 AGDTGVKTAKFI
-1598 NLELSKIYYVFEL
+1598 NLDPTATYYVFEL
-1611 DDKDQP
+1611 DDSGNP
-1617 IKDSSTV
+1617 IKNPTTV
-1624 ATVNGMEYLTSY
+1624 ATVNRMEYFTSY
-1636 TATKSGSTTTG
+1636 ETKNSGGTTSQG
-1647 VNSASNGD
+1647 NSAINGD
-1655 KVTVTNQSRVNK
+1655 TVTITNQSRVNK
-1667 LPSTGSCGV
+1667 LPSTGSCRV
-1676 LIYRLAGAILILFAV
+1676 LIYRLAGVILILFAG